1 MNNFCKKHVKLA
13 KAKYYKKYFEE
24 YSDNS
29 RKQWDMINTLLNR
42 NRKRANIRSMI
53 DKKGNIISTPSS
65 IAEHFNEYFTN
76 IASNIKSTIGDIKT
90 QSDNHQKFLR
100 QREKK
105 QIFLDKVFPQE
116 VFSIINS
123 LKNKAT
129 LDTKISALKIAN
141 TSIKFTETLASA
153 INKSFKKE
161 IFSNQLKSARV
172 IPIHKERTKNNVE
185 ITGRYHYYH
194 LYLKFTRDSCIV
206 E

>member
-1 MNNFCKKHVKLA
+1 MVELTTAYPLNTAYPLKTKRERRKNERQNPKPWILPWLEDACARKKILYHKFIKEPTAQNKKVYDKMNNFCKKHVKLA

-42 NRKRANIRSMI
+42 NRTGANIRNMI
-53 DKKGNIISTPSS
+53 DKKGNIVSTPSS

-76 IASNIKSTIGDIKT
+76 IASNIKSTIDNSKM
-90 QSDNHQKFLR
+90 QSENHQKFLR
-100 QREKK
+100 LRERK

-129 LDTKISALKIAN
+129 LDTKISALK
-141 TSIKFTETLASA
+141 
-153 INKSFKKE
+153 
-161 IFSNQLKSARV
+161 
-172 IPIHKERTKNNVE
+172 
-185 ITGRYHYYH
+185 
-194 LYLKFTRDSCIV
+194 
-206 E
+206 